1 MKKGVFVQTFPF
13 VKRESLSEEKTR
25 QKSKSVKRINPS
37 KEKTRKRENSS
48 KEKIRQKRKPVKR
61 VNPSKEKNSSL
72 SAGGFPACHVK
83 E

>member
-25 QKSKSVKRINPS
+25 QKKKSVKR
-37 KEKTRKRENSS
+37 E
-48 KEKIRQKRKPVKR
+48 
-61 VNPSKEKNSSL
+61 NPSKEKNSSL